1 LVKDGSV
8 SNLEKSLLAKSGDR
22 IPVLLSGSVMRD
34 DEDNIRG
41 IVCLAL
47 DITERKRA
55 EKALRDSEIKSRT
68 LLESSPVCN
77 KIIDLD
83 SRLQYMSAAGLKQLK
98 IPDIEP
104 YYGRTYPPDFYPESM
119 RAPLIEHLER
129 AKSGETSSVETP
141 VHDTEGCEVWYHTTF
156 VPARDDDGRIKYVI
170 ASSVDITERKK
181 AERELLLRDRA
192 VNTATEGISITDPN
206 QPGHPAIFVN
216 QGFEHL
222 TGYSAEEVLGRN
234 MRLLQGPDTDPE
246 AVDRMR
252 RAIAQGE
259 STTVE
264 LQNYRK
270 DGSPFWNRIALTPVR
285 DDLGAVTHFIGIH
298 ADVTEQRL
306 VEEQL
311 RHTQKMEAVGQ
322 LAAGVAHEFNNLL
335 FGILG
340 SAEIILATQE
350 GELPE
355 HLERPLRDIKKCGRR
370 GATLTK
376 QLLSFAR
383 KKKPEIS
390 QFDINQVVGEL
401 DGVIQRMITETITLE
416 TDLAPDLPPLEA
428 DRGEIEQALLNLAR
442 NARDAMPDGGKLT
455 IRTAIEQLDEAR
467 VSTYPLAG
475 PGPYV
480 QLSVADTGCGMPA
493 ETVKRIF
500 EPFFTTKPVG
510 KGTGLGLSTVFA
522 DVTKHGGIIE
532 VDSHEGEGTTFHIYL
547 PSAEQPVDA
556 GSDDAARSADA
567 YPGGTETI
575 LVVDDDEVVLDSGVF
590 LLEMRGYNVIRAL
603 GAPEAIEAATAHDG
617 PIDLLLTDVT
627 MPEMNGWELSKKLIA
642 QRSNMKV
649 IFMSGYA
656 EDVLKAGAAEGER
669 IEFLE
674 KPPEGDSLFRRIREV
689 LDATTRPAS

>member
-1 LVKDGSV
+1 
-8 SNLEKSLLAKSGDR
+8 
-22 IPVLLSGSVMRD
+22 M
-34 DEDNIRG
+34 
-41 IVCLAL
+41 
-47 DITERKRA
+47 
-55 EKALRDSEIKSRT
+55 
-68 LLESSPVCN
+68 
-77 KIIDLD
+77 
-83 SRLQYMSAAGLKQLK
+83 
-98 IPDIEP
+98 
-104 YYGRTYPPDFYPESM
+104 
-119 RAPLIEHLER
+119 
-129 AKSGETSSVETP
+129 
-141 VHDTEGCEVWYHTTF
+141 
-156 VPARDDDGRIKYVI
+156 
-170 ASSVDITERKK
+170 
-181 AERELLLRDRA
+181 
-192 VNTATEGISITDPN
+192 
-206 QPGHPAIFVN
+206 
-216 QGFEHL
+216 
-222 TGYSAEEVLGRN
+222 
-234 MRLLQGPDTDPE
+234 
-246 AVDRMR
+246 
-252 RAIAQGE
+252 
-259 STTVE
+259 
-264 LQNYRK
+264 
-270 DGSPFWNRIALTPVR
+270 
-285 DDLGAVTHFIGIH
+285 THFIGIH

-532 VDSHEGEGTTFHIYL
+532 VDSHEGEGTVFHIYL